1 MYIFFLSQNDLQHV
15 GEYHCKKELLK
26 ALQIDSYLKP
36 SKLILKNK
44 KNMKN
49 VKFPPCKGCIITE
62 NHQLLCLFT
71 NIKSTDAISILFFL
85 TKSLSCVIL
94 TVYSSNNY

>member
-15 GEYHCKKELLK
+15 GVYHCKKELLK

-49 VKFPPCKGCIITE
+49 CKVFA
-62 NHQLLCLFT
+62 L
-71 NIKSTDAISILFFL
+71 
-85 TKSLSCVIL
+85 
-94 TVYSSNNY
+94 